1 MIHTSAEMD
10 LKHRRLAK
18 NWSQEQLAAI
28 SGVSSRTIQR
38 IENGAKPGMETL
50 KALAAGLEVSVTEL
64 QEEEIEIKKSTE
76 TEGSMLLG
84 FIPFSW
90 KAFVLNLVLFM
101 VVETWVLVLTRY
113 FEVGK
118 EVPGA
123 VAFLWGGVLAFHLVT
138 AVRKDP

>member
-1 MIHTSAEMD
+1 MTHASAEMD

-64 QEEEIEIKKSTE
+64 QEDEIETKTN
-76 TEGSMLLG
+76 TGSNNPVFFG
-84 FIPFSW
+84 FVPASW
-90 KAFVLNLVLFM
+90 KSFVLNIVLFM
-101 VVETWVLVLTRY
+101 VVETWVLLLTRY
-113 FEVGK
+113 FEVSK
-118 EVPGA
+118 EIPGT
-123 VAFLWGGVLAFHLVT
+123 VALLWGGILVFHLITVI
-138 AVRKDP
+138 RKEP

>member
-50 KALAAGLEVSVTEL
+50 KALAAGLEVSVAEL
-64 QEEEIEIKKSTE
+64 QEDKTETKKSTE
-76 TEGSMLLG
+76 TKSSVLLG
-84 FIPFSW
+84 FIPSSW

-101 VVETWVLVLTRY
+101 VVETWVLALSNY
-113 FEVGK
+113 FTVSRDA
-118 EVPGA
+118 PGS
-123 VAFLWGGVLAFHLVT
+123 VALLWGSILVFHLVT
-138 AVRKDP
+138 VIRKEP